1 MFYRLFT
8 LFYSTY
14 IASKLKQSGT
24 KLRVNP
30 RLNFFQDL
38 KNVII
43 GSNFRSMGILQIYAN
58 NGEVIIGNNCSL
70 NLNVQIGASDGSIV
84 IGNDVLIGPNT
95 VLRSSIHNYRNSKKK
110 INQQGH
116 KHGKIIIENNVW
128 ISSNCVISGDLVIGE
143 GSVIGAGSFLNKSV
157 ERFSFYAGNPAKK
170 IFSL

>member
-8 LFYSTY
+8 FLYSIY
-14 IASKLKQSGT
+14 IVTKLKQSGP
-24 KLRVNP
+24 KLRINP
-30 RLNFFQDL
+30 RLNSFQDL

-43 GSNFRSMGILQIYAN
+43 GGNFRSMGILQIYAN

-70 NLNVQIGASDGSIV
+70 NLNVQIGAGDGSIV

-95 VLRSSIHNYRNSKKK
+95 VLRSSVHNYMNREKK

-116 KHGKIIIENNVW
+116 KQGKIVIENNVW
-128 ISSNCVISGDLVIGE
+128 ISSNCVISGDLIIGE

-157 ERFSFYAGNPAKK
+157 EPFSFYAGNPAKK
-170 IFSL
+170 IASL